1 MRWWF
6 LFPSPHV
13 CLVHR
18 PCPVTQVL
26 PQRTQAGPRHPPVRT
41 SQQEESDA
49 ERAREGIA
57 PERGWATPVTEG
69 TRWAPATEGSF
80 LGTVRRAPRTV
91 KLRTLGSRCPEI
103 SPNNCWGAGRGW
115 RGSCARS
122 PALSCQ
128 TRREGRSETRDK
140 IPSQKAFDKLQ
151 KAATF
156 QPAPPLPV
164 SQLETRLP
172 QKELSNFFLAVERIT
187 SVLISTLKCWVFELS
202 GNNFN
207 LYLTS
212 NKVSAKPR
220 GRIMRMKF

>member
-1 MRWWF
+1 MGNSSDRRDKVSASNGGK
-6 LFPSPHV
+6 FPGDGETSPQNCETPNAWLERV
-13 CLVHR
+13 QKLV
-18 PCPVTQVL
+18 PIT
-26 PQRTQAGPRHPPVRT
+26 AG
-41 SQQEESDA
+41 
-49 ERAREGIA
+49 
-57 PERGWATPVTEG
+57 
-69 TRWAPATEGSF
+69 
-80 LGTVRRAPRTV
+80 
-91 KLRTLGSRCPEI
+91 
-103 SPNNCWGAGRGW
+103 GAGRGW
-115 RGSCARS
+115 RGRCARS
-122 PALSCQ
+122 PALSRQ
-128 TRREGRSETRDK
+128 TQREGRSETRDK
-140 IPSQKAFDKLQ
+140 IPSQ

-172 QKELSNFFLAVERIT
+172 QKELSNVFLAVERIT